1 METILD
7 LFFIFNK
14 IVCFKSKM
22 DERKEKE
29 LYEKRER
36 ETLKKRKE

>member
-1 METILD
+1 
-7 LFFIFNK
+7 
-14 IVCFKSKM
+14 M

-36 ETLKKRKE
+36 ERDVEEKKRIEIDT